1 MRSTG
6 KTTLNA
12 KCHAQ
17 EFTAELHQIETHMLS
32 WPTRTLY
39 ISTLCPGTYFGLI
52 VTLHCVSLIPTHT
65 EHTRIDYCI
74 VEVVEMQKIR
84 DVWTHILLHISPLLF
99 SFSMSSC
106 PFLFHTLSLED
117 VSALGL
123 FVYRP
128 TMWLLS
134 LRTAVLPTQNWAAAP
149 VPACRCLTLLRWSER
164 KWLSAVCKV
173 TSVTENQREPGEH
186 E

>member
-17 EFTAELHQIETHMLS
+17 EFTAELHLIETHLLS
-32 WPTRTLY
+32 WTTRTLY

-106 PFLFHTLSLED
+106 PFLFHTLRPGGCQCSWPFCLSPYNVTTFIKNGCPANSELGGGSSSSLQMFD
-117 VSALGL
+117 SAE
-123 FVYRP
+123 VK
-128 TMWLLS
+128 WEE
-134 LRTAVLPTQNWAAAP
+134 VTQ
-149 VPACRCLTLLRWSER
+149 C
-164 KWLSAVCKV
+164 
-173 TSVTENQREPGEH
+173 SV
-186 E
+186 